1 MAEILMV
8 SNVENI
14 EKLRS
19 TVEELFR
26 LGRYDEVSRA
36 IGMYSLFTDPGHT
49 LIDQSQLYHHVLD
62 LIKNKISK
70 DNRNKYSSW
79 LSAFPNLMAELAA
92 DHTVVIDRASADALA
107 SHHSAH
113 GPFRS
118 VDEFFIWALED
129 RRLTLDNIVKYIEKS
144 VKMLRGK
151 A

>member
-1 MAEILMV
+1 MPDVLMV

-70 DNRNKYSSW
+70 ENRTGYSSW
-79 LSAFPNLMAELAA
+79 LSAFPALMAKLAE
-92 DHTVVIDRASADALA
+92 DRTVVIDKASANALA
-107 SHHSAH
+107 SHHSSH

-118 VDEFFIWALED
+118 VDEFFVWALED
-129 RRLTLDNIVKYIEKS
+129 RRLTLDNIVKYIEKTL
-144 VKMLRGK
+144 KMQK
-151 A
+151 K

>member
-1 MAEILMV
+1 MPDILMV

-26 LGRYDEVSRA
+26 LGRYEEVSRA

-49 LIDQSQLYHHVLD
+49 RIDQSQLYHHVLD

-70 DNRNKYSSW
+70 ENRNNYSSW

-92 DHTVVIDRASADALA
+92 GHTAVIDKAAADALA
-107 SHHSAH
+107 SHHSSH
-113 GPFRS
+113 GAFRS
-118 VDEFFIWALED
+118 VDEFFVWALED
-129 RRLTLDNIVKYIEKS
+129 RRLTLDNIMKYIEKT
-144 VKMLRGK
+144 VKMRGEK